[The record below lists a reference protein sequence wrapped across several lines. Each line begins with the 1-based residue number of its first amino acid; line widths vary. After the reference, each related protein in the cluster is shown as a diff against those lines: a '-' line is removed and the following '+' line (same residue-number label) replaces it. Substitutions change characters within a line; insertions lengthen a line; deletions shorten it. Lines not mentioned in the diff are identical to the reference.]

1 MNGFNILTT
10 KYMCS
15 SSYYCS
21 T

>member
-10 KYMCS
+10 KYMYS